1 MQLVEALLE
10 RGDAVVAELDDQG
23 QRVALDFGL
32 GSEPGVYV
40 EADGRQA
47 RRRGDDEPEG
57 LSRVGH
63 VPPRLGGLVGVRA
76 EHVAEV
82 EELTVQ
88 AEQRLIVWR
97 PLVAVMPPMP
107 LLAENGRA

>member
-1 MQLVEALLE
+1 
-10 RGDAVVAELDDQG
+10 
-23 QRVALDFGL
+23 
-32 GSEPGVYV
+32 
-40 EADGRQA
+40 
-47 RRRGDDEPEG
+47 
-57 LSRVGH
+57 
-63 VPPRLGGLVGVRA
+63 VRA